1 MGGIAHKLLCVSR
14 VRFQWVHHAPSSL
27 HTMQA
32 CLPIRPCPK
41 LPKKL
46 SRVSDGGGGGGA
58 SKASKQAKKQ
68 PPILVL
74 RERAGEKRGGNI
86 SIVSPAATQPG
97 KGESCCLF
105 PLSPNG
111 GALWGR
117 EGNAQRNDGGGGGG
131 RG

>member
-1 MGGIAHKLLCVSR
+1 MEEEEEGPAK
-14 VRFQWVHHAPSSL
+14 Q
-27 HTMQA
+27 
-32 CLPIRPCPK
+32 
-41 LPKKL
+41 
-46 SRVSDGGGGGGA
+46 
-58 SKASKQAKKQ
+58 ASKQRSSH
-68 PPILVL
+68 PFWCS
-74 RERAGEKRGGNI
+74 ERAGEKRGGNI
-86 SIVSPAATQPG
+86 SIVSPAAAAATQPG